1 MMCVCFLRIFI
12 HYLDMP
18 ESSRRRRYAYKFF
31 AIFIVGYFL
40 IMFAH
45 VIVVAMW
52 MMLASIL
59 RPTKMMPYGCAVLSL
74 FILPI
79 YLSRQMAQAAAACA
93 QALRNFLDQQAGP
106 GRSFPLQIKG
116 YTCTRCL

>member
-1 MMCVCFLRIFI
+1 VSG
-12 HYLDMP
+12 P
-18 ESSRRRRYAYKFF
+18 GRRRYAYKFF
-31 AIFIVGYFL
+31 AIFIVVYFW

-45 VIVVAMW
+45 VTVVAMW

-79 YLSRQMAQAAAACA
+79 YLSRQMAQAAAAA
-93 QALRNFLDQQAGP
+93 ALALRNFLDQQAGWSL
-106 GRSFPLQIKG
+106 RSS
-116 YTCTRCL
+116 TRPIMCSDELSRASV